1 MVRRNAHLPKSANEP
16 ALTQLPGP
24 LLSTRAGILLALI
37 LPVFAI
43 APLFYPGYFQTHSG
57 FVPLWNV
64 ADLRANLGS
73 LAWLPNI
80 ATEFDFVRSA
90 GLFPHYLVAL
100 LPFSVVTALKTVIG
114 LGWLLG
120 SLGTFFWLRSWLG
133 NAGALLAALV
143 YIYLPY
149 QIATAYVRGAWAETL
164 FWGLLPWALFVI
176 TRPARSPKLLLV
188 PVAVFSWLGLGLTQL
203 GLTFWALIFAAT
215 LLIVVYRPLRV
226 LALFSAGL
234 GTLLAVVVYY
244 VVRPGASP
252 VIPPTEFADHFLF
265 PFQLVSAGWGF
276 GPSLPGWND
285 ELALQVG
292 LAAVG
297 LTFLGLSLWQRG
309 GSSQLKPVSRTD
321 RRLLFFSMAVL
332 VLILLQFGLS
342 SPVWQLPLFPGN
354 RWSDTLT
361 YPWQLLGLIGLCL
374 SVLAGAVLWLD
385 SRLTRLPLFG
395 SIILITILSVYPYL
409 SPQFSHFD
417 SNAAPQPQAEF
428 GSAQLALLAHEFSV
442 RTSALTV
449 GYNLNQTD
457 IPLAIHGE
465 PDPGDTLL
473 LQVVWQPLRT
483 FNHDLKIFVHLVDSG
498 GSVLAQFDGQPQQGA
513 YPTSQWIPGEVI
525 VDLYP
530 ISMPADPPAGP
541 YRVFVGLY
549 DEATMLRLPVA
560 GDDAGRVIIDV
571 D

>member
-1 MVRRNAHLPKSANEP
+1 V
-16 ALTQLPGP
+16 P
-24 LLSTRAGILLALI
+24 LLSTRASFLLTLI

-57 FVPLWNV
+57 FVPLWNA
-64 ADLRANLGS
+64 ADLRANLGDVG
-73 LAWLPNI
+73 WLPSI
-80 ATEFDFVRSA
+80 ATDFDLIRST
-90 GLFPHYLVAL
+90 GLLPHYLAAL
-100 LPFSVVTALKTVIG
+100 LPVSVVTALKIVIG

-133 NAGALLAALV
+133 NGGALLAALV
-143 YIYLPY
+143 YTYLPY
-149 QIATAYVRGAWAETL
+149 QIATVYVRGAWGETL
-164 FWGLLPWALFVI
+164 FWGLLPWALFVT
-176 TRPARSPKLLLV
+176 TRPGCSSKLLLV
-188 PVAVFSWLGLGLTQL
+188 PAGILIWLGLGLTQL
-203 GLTFWALIFAAT
+203 GLTFWALIFTAA

-226 LALFSAGL
+226 MAFFSAGL
-234 GTLLAVVVYY
+234 GTLLAIVVYL
-244 VVRPGASP
+244 VWPAAAP
-252 VIPPTEFADHFLF
+252 IMPPPTEFAGHFLF
-265 PFQLVSAGWGF
+265 PFQLVSAAWGY

-285 ELALQVG
+285 DLALQLG

-297 LTFLGLSLWQRG
+297 LAILGLFLWQRA
-309 GSSQLKPVSRTD
+309 GSVQLKGVSRTD
-321 RRLLFFSMAVL
+321 RRLLFFFIAAL

-342 SPVWQLPLFPGN
+342 SPLWHLPLLPGN

-385 SRLTRLPLFG
+385 SLLTRLPLFG

-409 SPQFSHFD
+409 SPQFTQIDSH
-417 SNAAPQPQAEF
+417 AVPQPQAVF
-428 GSAQLALLAHEFSV
+428 GSAQLTLLAHKFAV
-442 RTSALTV
+442 RTSTLTA
-449 GYNLNQTD
+449 GLDLNQAD
-457 IPLAIHGE
+457 IPVAVHGE
-465 PDPGDTLL
+465 PDAGDTLL
-473 LQVVWQPLRT
+473 LQVAWQPLRR
-483 FNHDLKIFVHLVDSG
+483 FSQDLKIFVHLVDSG
-498 GSVLAQFDGQPQQGA
+498 GHVLAQFDGQPQQGI

-525 VDLYP
+525 VDTYP
-530 ISMPADPPAGP
+530 ISMPVDLPVGP